1 MAKYDQYFLMK
12 PEDVIDYVRT
22 QLDVFDPD
30 AELECREIG
39 DGNLNY
45 VFRVWDRNSSKSL
58 IVKQSGDTARISDE
72 FKVSVDRN
80 RIEAEALMVEGRLAP
95 GLVPKVYKYDPVM
108 NCTVMDDLSDHQIMR
123 TALIKHEKFPLFAD
137 HITTFM
143 VNTLL
148 LTSDVVMDHKEKKDL
163 ARRFGSPDLCEITED
178 LVYTE
183 PFNDYKGRNKVF
195 PPTLEWVKQ
204 NIYADQELLFEV
216 SKLKFDFMTKA
227 QALIHGDLHT
237 GSIFVRPDSTKVIDP
252 EFAYYGPMGYD
263 TGNVIANLLFAWA
276 NADATIADEARRA
289 DYTGWLEQTVRDVVD
304 LFRAK
309 FLKAWDENVTE
320 VLARTPGFREW
331 YLETVMA
338 DTAGVA
344 GLELC
349 RRIIGLAQVKDIT
362 SIEDPDKRVRAERI
376 CLTTAKAYI
385 KNRGRF
391 QTGADYVEAFKRA
404 MAQFPRQ

>member
-1 MAKYDQYFLMK
+1 MAKFDQYFLMK
-12 PEDVIDYVRT
+12 PEDVIEYVKT
-22 QLDVFDPD
+22 QFDIFAPD
-30 AELECREIG
+30 ADLECKEIG

-45 VFRVWDRNSSKSL
+45 VFRVWDPGSGASL

-72 FKVSVDRN
+72 FKVSIDRN
-80 RIEAEALMVEGRLAP
+80 RIEAEALMLEGKLAP

-123 TALIKHEKFPLFAD
+123 TALIKPEKFPLFAD

-148 LTSDVVMDHKEKKDL
+148 LTSDVVMDHKEKKEL

-183 PFNDYKGRNKVF
+183 PFNDYKGRNLVF
-195 PPTLEWVKQ
+195 PPNLEWVKRE
-204 NIYADQELLFEV
+204 IYGDQELLFEV

-237 GSIFVRPDSTKVIDP
+237 GSIFIKPDSTKVIDP

-263 TGNVIANLLFAWA
+263 IGNVVANLMFAWA
-276 NADATIADEARRA
+276 NADATIEDEAQRA
-289 DYTGWLEQTVRDVVD
+289 DYIDWLETTIVDVID

-309 FLKAWDENVTE
+309 FLKAWDEHATE
-320 VLARTPGFREW
+320 VLARTAGFKEW
-331 YLETVMA
+331 YLETVME

-349 RRIIGLAQVKDIT
+349 RRILGIAQVKDIT
-362 SIEDPDKRVRAERI
+362 SIADPDKRVRAERV
-376 CLTTAKAYI
+376 CLTTAKEFI
-385 KNRGRF
+385 KDRRRF
-391 QTGADYVEAFKRA
+391 QTGADFVAPFKRA
-404 MAQFPRQ
+404 LAQFPRQ

>member
-12 PEDVIDYVRT
+12 PEDVIEYVKD
-22 QLDVFDPD
+22 QLDVFGPD
-30 AELECREIG
+30 ADLECKEIG

-45 VFRVWDRNSSKSL
+45 VFRVWDRKSPTSV

-72 FKVSVDRN
+72 FKVSIDRN
-80 RIEAEALMVEGRLAP
+80 RIEAEALMLEGKLAP

-108 NCTVMDDLSDHQIMR
+108 NCCVMDDLSDHQIMR
-123 TALIKHEKFPLFAD
+123 GALIRHEKFPLFAD
-137 HITTFM
+137 HISTFM

-163 ARRFGSPDLCEITED
+163 ARRFGCPDLCEITED

-195 PPTLEWVKQ
+195 PPNLEWVQ
-204 NIYADQELLFEV
+204 REIYGDQELLFEV

-237 GSIFVRPDSTKVIDP
+237 GSIFVRPDSTKAIDP

-263 TGNVIANLLFAWA
+263 TGNVVANLLFAWA
-276 NADATIADEARRA
+276 SADATIEDEAERA
-289 DYTGWLEQTVRDVVD
+289 DYTGWLEKTVADVID
-304 LFRAK
+304 LFCAK

-320 VLARTPGFREW
+320 VLARTPGFKEW
-331 YLETVMA
+331 YLETVME
-338 DTAGVA
+338 DTAAVA

-362 SIEDPDKRVRAERI
+362 SIEDPDKRVRAERA
-376 CLTTAKAYI
+376 CLTTAKEYI
-385 KNRGRF
+385 KNRRRF
-391 QTGADYVEAFKRA
+391 QTGADYVAAFKRA
-404 MAQFPRQ
+404 LEQFPRR